1 MASIDRVIKSL
12 ALPVLRQPVLFVLLL
27 IMWGPYTWLVLA
39 DCARSLTWQ
48 WPYYNR
54 LIYFACYNFLW
65 SYLCTAAVTATR
77 WRWLKVDIYAVSV
90 ADWGLYLFLK
100 FNFHTTLTPDV
111 LQATLETNPAE
122 ISNFWQQY
130 ATSRGSLLAY
140 LGTALMVIII
150 AVAEHRWHGRR
161 RAVTPPRW
169 SGALVGVALLACC
182 CSLRPFVDMLRCH
195 TIEQLEACEIYGSDL
210 WGGDNITTGIY
221 SVHTLLV
228 GIDDIHQAV
237 GMTLD
242 ELRHGQASR
251 LAPGDS
257 LTVVLVI
264 GETYIKRHCGLYGYT
279 LNTTPGLSRERDRGR
294 LWVFDDVVSPYNYT
308 SSSLK
313 NALFCNSIGHGE
325 RWSQT
330 PSLYAVMRR
339 AGFEVIMWDN
349 QLNYFKGALFSFAL
363 NGLLYNDTMRR
374 ACYTAVAD
382 SCFDYD
388 EQLVDDYL
396 SNPWHRRPSAARL
409 VTFHLMGQH
418 FKASE
423 RYPHGGQWDH
433 FTADSVRAQ
442 HPWLTPE
449 RRAEIAEYDNATRYN
464 DHVLGRIIDAY
475 RDQNAV
481 VIYFADHGEEV
492 YDWRDF
498 AGRDESS
505 NKPAGAIVH
514 QNSVPMMVWCSDRYV
529 ALHPDVPARLERGR
543 HHRFMHDN
551 LCQVIFT
558 LAGVQTPWYHA
569 ERDPLS
575 PDFRPERRIVYDHID
590 YDQLPK

>member
-1 MASIDRVIKSL
+1 MVSIDRALKSL

-54 LIYFACYNFLW
+54 LIYFACYTLLW
-65 SYLCTAAVTATR
+65 SYLCAAAVTATR
-77 WRWLKVDIYAVSV
+77 WRWLKVAIYAVSV
-90 ADWGLYLFLK
+90 ANWGLYLFLK
-100 FNFHTTLTPDV
+100 LNFHTTLTPDV
-111 LQATLETNPAE
+111 LQATLETNPTE
-122 ISNFWQQY
+122 ISNFCGQY

-140 LGTALMVIII
+140 LGTALMVVII
-150 AVAEHRWHGRR
+150 AVAERWWHGRR
-161 RAVTPPRW
+161 RAVSPPLW
-169 SGALVGVALLACC
+169 SGALVGVALLGCC
-182 CSLRPFVDMLRCH
+182 WSLRPFVAMLRCS

-210 WGGDNITTGIY
+210 WGGDNLTTYAY
-221 SVHTLLV
+221 SMHTLR
-228 GIDDIHQAV
+228 V
-237 GMTLD
+237 GMGEIHRAIDLTLD
-242 ELRHGQASR
+242 ELRHGQATR
-251 LAPGDS
+251 RTPDDS

-279 LNTTPGLSRERDRGR
+279 LDTTPCLKRQRDRGR

-313 NALFCNSIGHGE
+313 NALFCNSIADGQ

-339 AGFEVIMWDN
+339 AGFEVLMWDN

-363 NGLLYNDTMRR
+363 NGLLYNDAMRR

-396 SNPWHRRPSAARL
+396 SSPWHRRPSAARL

-418 FKASE
+418 FKASS
-423 RYPHGGQWDH
+423 RYPHDGQWDH
-433 FTADSVRAQ
+433 FTADSIGQ
-442 HPWLTPE
+442 QSPWLT
-449 RRAEIAEYDNATRYN
+449 RDKRVEIAEYDNATRYN
-464 DHVLGRIIDAY
+464 DHVMGRIMDAY

-505 NKPAGAIVH
+505 NKPAQAIVH

-551 LCQVIFT
+551 LCQVIFD
-558 LAGVQTPWYHA
+558 LAQVQTPYY
-569 ERDPLS
+569 
-575 PDFRPERRIVYDHID
+575 RPERNPLSERFTASRRLVYDRID
-590 YDQLPK
+590 YDQLSK